1 MWLLFIAEYQ
11 LPPKPTTTPTPYVH
25 RTTAKPRRKSSHYQ
39 NKNLNEVVRPKD
51 TSMGSNYIQDGDT
64 NSANTMAGNS
74 NGLGGEG
81 KL

>member
-1 MWLLFIAEYQ
+1 MLFIAEYQ

-51 TSMGSNYIQDGDT
+51 TSMGSNHIQDGDT
-64 NSANTMAGNS
+64 NLANTMAGNP